1 MGSFGR
7 EYVLIILFQLY
18 GSEAGL
24 FESNLFWVVHK
35 YDPSPRSL
43 NFHIERRT
51 NPILRNLFKIIPSQK
66 TTDIILQ
73 MRLLVLK

>member
-24 FESNLFWVVHK
+24 FENNLLWVGPPL
-35 YDPSPRSL
+35 DPST
-43 NFHIERRT
+43 FT
-51 NPILRNLFKIIPSQK
+51 
-66 TTDIILQ
+66 
-73 MRLLVLK
+73 LKEELIQY